1 MNQNIFIGIEK
12 VRAKQDISVDE
23 LETLLVDVYRLLDS
37 KEESDYNQCLSA
49 ICHVANYNSSD
60 SMVQQLLHDCI
71 IKSRVFLYENL
82 LEKNNENYRPNV
94 SPQDNLL
101 KNFYTSQKTN
111 TTLTR
116 PQKEIFD
123 TFQRHKRLVVSAPTS
138 FGKTRIVREIILH
151 NNYKNIAFIMPT
163 VSLLSEQYQELRK
176 SVEGYTISKSSKV
189 KVEEEK
195 NYILVLTPE
204 RMSAFFEE
212 NPEFRIDFFVM
223 DEIYKVDYKLEDDR
237 FRVFSDILY
246 RLAKTNADFYLAGPY
261 ISDFSKR
268 FREKFDVKLKKYSV
282 EIVQKDYYSLDNNK
296 DKGLHCVENG
306 SIKIIGDKFKNL
318 LRLVSEESIDGKFLI
333 YRYQKQYVEETAKKF
348 LSTWPVKPHNTEL
361 IEYLS
366 SSVSPSWDLIACIK
380 RGIAFHHGAMPRHI
394 QDLIVDEFNDN
405 SNNGLNYL
413 FCTTSLTEG
422 INSAAK
428 NVVIFDKKI
437 GTGDL
442 LKTLDRKNI
451 EGRAG
456 RFMQHFIGRVF
467 HLETQEDDD
476 AETSVEIEYLDN
488 SDAALE
494 TLIQLEYCDIPQS
507 KVGLLN
513 EYAEELSELNIDP
526 ETLKEN
532 RFVKVDGQ
540 LKLISYLRQGNKLD
554 DYYFQE
560 KIPLSNC
567 LDNILSCCY
576 DYLFT
581 EHDKGKNFNNEVG
594 KSILIGLTKYYIY
607 YTPTFKELLRSST
620 VQNQRKN
627 DNSRIRYVF
636 DLMSKYFEFSWPKY
650 LKTFANIY
658 NFVAAERNQPTITLD
673 MVVAKLEYGTTE
685 NHEIILRDSGL
696 PNEIVKKLSSY
707 FKGCE
712 TYEEVYKVSREKRIE
727 IKRSIHPIESK
738 ILDKY
743 I

>member
-1 MNQNIFIGIEK
+1 MSQQIAYGIEK
-12 VRAKQDISVDE
+12 IKDKQEVSIDI
-23 LETLLVDVYRLLDS
+23 LENLLIDVYRLLDS
-37 KEESDYNQCLSA
+37 KDERDYNQCLSA
-49 ICHVANYNSSD
+49 ICHLANYNSAD

-71 IKSRVFLYENL
+71 VKSRIFLYDDL
-82 LEKNNENYRPNV
+82 LKKNNETYFPNI
-94 SPQDNLL
+94 SFQDNLL
-101 KNFYTSQKTN
+101 RNFYTSKKTN

-123 TFQRHKRLVVSAPTS
+123 SFQKNKRLVVSAPTS

-163 VSLLSEQYQELRK
+163 VSLLSEQYQELRS

-189 KVEEEK
+189 KVDK
-195 NYILVLTPE
+195 DKSYILVLTPE
-204 RMSAFFEE
+204 RMSAFLEE
-212 NPEFRIDFFVM
+212 NPNFEIDFFVM
-223 DEIYKVDYKLEDDR
+223 DEIYKVDYKLDDDR

-246 RLAKTNADFYLAGPY
+246 RLAKTGADFYLAGPY
-261 ISDFSKR
+261 ISDFSKN
-268 FREKFDVKLKKYSV
+268 FREKFKVELKKYST
-282 EIVQKDYYSLDNNK
+282 EIVQKDYYALDNEK
-296 DKGLHCVENG
+296 DKGLHSIENG

-333 YRYQKQYVEETAKKF
+333 YRYQKQYVEDTAKKF
-348 LSTWPVKPHNTEL
+348 LDTWPVKPHNKEL
-361 IEYLS
+361 VEYLS
-366 SSVSPSWDLIACIK
+366 SSVSPTWDLISCIK

-394 QDLIVDEFNDN
+394 QDLIVDEFND
-405 SNNGLNYL
+405 SSDNGLNYL

-428 NVVIFDKKI
+428 NVVIYDKKI

-476 AETSVEIEYLDN
+476 RETSVGIEYLDN
-488 SDAALE
+488 ECASLE
-494 TLIQLEYCDIPQS
+494 TLIQLESDDVPNS
-507 KVGLLN
+507 RGELLKTH
-513 EYAEELSELNIDP
+513 AENLAELEIDP
-526 ETLKEN
+526 LIIKEN

-540 LKLISYLRQGNKLD
+540 IELINHLRTGGNLD
-554 DYYFQE
+554 RYYFKEQL
-560 KIPLSNC
+560 PLKDC

-581 EHDKGKNFNNEVG
+581 DHDKGRNFDTEIG

-607 YTPTFKELLRSST
+607 YTPSFKELLSSDT
-620 VQNQRKN
+620 VQRARANE
-627 DNSRIRYVF
+627 NSRIRYVF

-650 LKTFANIY
+650 LKTFSNVY
-658 NFVAAERNQPTITLD
+658 NFVASEKRQPLIALD
-673 MVVAKLEYGTTE
+673 MVIAKLEYGTTE

-696 PNEIVKKLSSY
+696 PNEIIKKISHY

-712 TYEEVYKVSREKRIE
+712 TYEDIYSVSRSRNNE
-727 IKRSIHPIESK
+727 IKDSIHPIESK
-738 ILDKY
+738 IFHKY

>member
-1 MNQNIFIGIEK
+1 MSQQIAYGIEK
-12 VRAKQDISVDE
+12 IRDKQEVSIDI
-23 LETLLVDVYRLLDS
+23 LENLLIDVYRLLDS
-37 KEESDYNQCLSA
+37 KNERDYNQCLSA
-49 ICHVANYNSSD
+49 ICHVANYNSDD

-71 IKSRVFLYENL
+71 VKSRIFLYDNL
-82 LEKNNENYRPNV
+82 LKKNNEAYFPNI
-94 SPQDNLL
+94 SFQDNLL
-101 KNFYTSQKTN
+101 INFYTSQKTN
-111 TTLTR
+111 TILTR

-123 TFQRHKRLVVSAPTS
+123 SFQINKRLVVSAPTS

-163 VSLLSEQYQELRK
+163 VSLLSEQYQELRS

-189 KVEEEK
+189 KVDK
-195 NYILVLTPE
+195 DKSYLLVLTPE
-204 RMSAFFEE
+204 RMSAFLEE
-212 NPEFRIDFFVM
+212 NPSFDIDFFVM
-223 DEIYKVDYKLEDDR
+223 DEIYKVDYKLDDDR

-246 RLAKTNADFYLAGPY
+246 RLAKSGADFYLAGPY
-261 ISDFSKR
+261 ISDFSKN
-268 FREKFDVKLKKYSV
+268 FREKFKVELKKYST
-282 EIVQKDYYSLDNNK
+282 EIVQKDYYALDNEK
-296 DKGLHCVENG
+296 DKGLHSIENG

-333 YRYQKQYVEETAKKF
+333 YRYQKQYVEDTAKKF
-348 LSTWPVKPHNTEL
+348 LDTWPVKPHNKEL
-361 IEYLS
+361 VEYLS
-366 SSVSPSWDLIACIK
+366 SSVSPTWDLISCIK

-394 QDLIVDEFNDN
+394 QDLIVDEFND
-405 SNNGLNYL
+405 SSDNGLKYL

-428 NVVIFDKKI
+428 NVVIYDKKI

-476 AETSVEIEYLDN
+476 RETSVEIEYLDN
-488 SDAALE
+488 EYASLE
-494 TLIQLEYCDIPQS
+494 TLIQLESDDVPS
-507 KVGLLN
+507 SRGELLKAHS
-513 EYAEELSELNIDP
+513 EKLAELEIDP
-526 ETLKEN
+526 LIIKEN

-540 LKLISYLRQGNKLD
+540 VELISHLRTGGNLD
-554 DYYFQE
+554 VYYFKE
-560 KIPLSNC
+560 KLPLKGC

-581 EHDKGKNFNNEVG
+581 DHDKGRNFDTDIG

-607 YTPTFKELLRSST
+607 YTPSFKELLSSDT
-620 VQNQRKN
+620 VQRARAN

-636 DLMSKYFEFSWPKY
+636 DLMSKYFEYSWPKY
-650 LKTFANIY
+650 LKTFSSVY
-658 NFVAAERNQPTITLD
+658 NFVAAEKRQPLISLD
-673 MVVAKLEYGTTE
+673 MVIAKLEYGTTE

-696 PNEIVKKLSSY
+696 PNEIIKKVSHY

-712 TYEEVYKVSREKRIE
+712 TYEDIYSVSRSRSNE
-727 IKRSIHPIESK
+727 IKDSIHPIESK
-738 ILDKY
+738 IFAKY

>member
-1 MNQNIFIGIEK
+1 MSQQIAYGIEK
-12 VRAKQDISVDE
+12 IKDKQEVSIDI
-23 LETLLVDVYRLLDS
+23 LENLLIDVYRLLDS
-37 KEESDYNQCLSA
+37 KDERDYNQCLSA
-49 ICHVANYNSSD
+49 ICHLANYNSAD

-71 IKSRVFLYENL
+71 VKSRIFLYDDL
-82 LEKNNENYRPNV
+82 LKKNNETYFPNI
-94 SPQDNLL
+94 SFQDNLL
-101 KNFYTSQKTN
+101 RNFYTSKKTN

-123 TFQRHKRLVVSAPTS
+123 SFQKNKRLVVSAPTS

-163 VSLLSEQYQELRK
+163 VSLLSEQYQELRS

-189 KVEEEK
+189 KVDK
-195 NYILVLTPE
+195 DKSYILVLTPE
-204 RMSAFFEE
+204 RMSAFLEE
-212 NPEFRIDFFVM
+212 NPNFEIDFFVM
-223 DEIYKVDYKLEDDR
+223 DEIYKVDYKLDDDR

-246 RLAKTNADFYLAGPY
+246 RLAKTGADFYLAGPY
-261 ISDFSKR
+261 ISDFSKN
-268 FREKFDVKLKKYSV
+268 FREKFKVELKKYST
-282 EIVQKDYYSLDNNK
+282 EIVQKDYYALDNEK
-296 DKGLHCVENG
+296 DKGLHSIENG

-333 YRYQKQYVEETAKKF
+333 YRYQKQYVEDTAKKF
-348 LSTWPVKPHNTEL
+348 LDTWPVKPHNKEL
-361 IEYLS
+361 VEYLS
-366 SSVSPSWDLIACIK
+366 SSVSPTWDLISCIK

-394 QDLIVDEFNDN
+394 QDLIVDEFND
-405 SNNGLNYL
+405 SSDNGLNYL
-413 FCTTSLTEG
+413 FCTTSLTKG

-428 NVVIFDKKI
+428 NVVIYDKKI

-476 AETSVEIEYLDN
+476 RETSVGIEYLDN
-488 SDAALE
+488 ECASLE
-494 TLIQLEYCDIPQS
+494 TLIQLESDDVPNS
-507 KVGLLN
+507 RGELLKTH
-513 EYAEELSELNIDP
+513 AENLAELEIDP
-526 ETLKEN
+526 LIIKEN

-540 LKLISYLRQGNKLD
+540 IELINHLRTGGNLD
-554 DYYFQE
+554 RYYFKEQL
-560 KIPLSNC
+560 PLKDC

-581 EHDKGKNFNNEVG
+581 DHDKGRNFDTEIG

-607 YTPTFKELLRSST
+607 YTPSFKELLSSDT
-620 VQNQRKN
+620 VQRARANE
-627 DNSRIRYVF
+627 NSRIRYVF

-650 LKTFANIY
+650 LKTFSNVY
-658 NFVAAERNQPTITLD
+658 NFVASEKRQPLIALD
-673 MVVAKLEYGTTE
+673 MVIAKLEYGTTE

-696 PNEIVKKLSSY
+696 PNEIIKKISHY

-712 TYEEVYKVSREKRIE
+712 TYEDIYSVSRSRNNE
-727 IKRSIHPIESK
+727 IKDSIHPIESK
-738 ILDKY
+738 IFHKY

>member
-1 MNQNIFIGIEK
+1 MSQQIAYGIEK
-12 VRAKQDISVDE
+12 LRDKKEVSTEIIE
-23 LETLLVDVYRLLDS
+23 NLLIDVYRLLDS
-37 KEESDYNQCLSA
+37 KDERDYSRCLSA

-60 SMVQQLLHDCI
+60 NMVQQLLHDCI
-71 IKSRVFLYENL
+71 VKSRIFLYDNL
-82 LEKNNENYRPNV
+82 LEKNNEAYFPNI
-94 SPQDNLL
+94 SFQDNLL
-101 KNFYTSQKTN
+101 RNFYTSQKTN

-123 TFQRHKRLVVSAPTS
+123 SFQRNKRLVVSAPTS

-163 VSLLSEQYQELRK
+163 VSLLSEQYQELRS

-189 KVEEEK
+189 KVDK
-195 NYILVLTPE
+195 GKSYILVLTPE
-204 RMSAFFEE
+204 RISAFFEE
-212 NPEFRIDFFVM
+212 NPNFEIDFFVM
-223 DEIYKVDYKLEDDR
+223 DEIYKVDYKLDDDR

-246 RLAKTNADFYLAGPY
+246 RLAKTDADFYLAGPY
-261 ISDFSKR
+261 ISDFSKN
-268 FREKFDVKLKKYSV
+268 FRERFNVELKKYST
-282 EIVQKDYYSLDNNK
+282 EIVQKDYYALDNKK
-296 DKGLHCVENG
+296 DKGLHYVENG
-306 SIKIIGDKFKNL
+306 SIRIIGDKFKNL
-318 LRLVSEESIDGKFLI
+318 LRLVSEESIDGKFLV
-333 YRYQKQYVEETAKKF
+333 YRYQKQYAEDTAKKF
-348 LSTWPVKPHNTEL
+348 LDTWPVKPHNKEL
-361 IEYLS
+361 VDYLS
-366 SSVSPSWDLIACIK
+366 SSVSPTWDLISCIK

-405 SNNGLNYL
+405 SDNGLNYL

-428 NVVIFDKKI
+428 NVVIYDKKI

-476 AETSVEIEYLDN
+476 RETSVEIEYLDN
-488 SDAALE
+488 ENASLE
-494 TLIQLEYCDIPQS
+494 TLIQLESEDVPDS
-507 KVGLLN
+507 RRELLKSHS
-513 EYAEELSELNIDP
+513 EDLAELGIDP
-526 ETLKEN
+526 LIIKEN

-540 LKLISYLRQGNKLD
+540 IELINHLRAGGNLD
-554 DYYFQE
+554 NYYFKEQL
-560 KIPLSNC
+560 PLKHC

-581 EHDKGKNFNNEVG
+581 DHDKGRNFDTDIG

-607 YTPTFKELLRSST
+607 YTPSFKELLSSDT
-620 VQNQRKN
+620 VQKARAN

-650 LKTFANIY
+650 LKTFSKVY
-658 NFVAAERNQPTITLD
+658 NFVAAEKNQPLIALD
-673 MVVAKLEYGTTE
+673 MVIAKLEYGTTE

-696 PNEIVKKLSSY
+696 PNEIVKKISHY

-712 TYEEVYKVSREKRIE
+712 TYEDIYSVSRSKNNE
-727 IKRSIHPIESK
+727 IKDSIHPIESK
-738 ILDKY
+738 ILGKY

>member
-1 MNQNIFIGIEK
+1 MNQQIAYGIGKI
-12 VRAKQDISVDE
+12 RSKQEVSTDT
-23 LETLLVDVYRLLDS
+23 LETLLIDVYRLLDS
-37 KEESDYNQCLSA
+37 KDERDYNQCLSA
-49 ICHVANYNSSD
+49 ICHIANYNSDD

-71 IKSRVFLYENL
+71 VKSRVFLYDNL
-82 LEKNNENYRPNV
+82 LEKNNETYVPII

-101 KNFYTSQKTN
+101 RNFYTSQKTN

-123 TFQRHKRLVVSAPTS
+123 AFQRNKRLVVSAPTS

-189 KVEEEK
+189 KIDK
-195 NYILVLTPE
+195 DKSYILVLTPE
-204 RMSAFFEE
+204 RMSAFLEDNRSFE
-212 NPEFRIDFFVM
+212 IDFFVM
-223 DEIYKVDYKLEDDR
+223 DEIYKVDYKLDDDR

-246 RLAKTNADFYLAGPY
+246 RLAKTDADFYLAGPY
-261 ISDFSKR
+261 ISDFSSN
-268 FREKFDVKLKKYSV
+268 FREKYNVELKKYST

-296 DKGLHCVENG
+296 NKGFHSVENG

-333 YRYQKQYVEETAKKF
+333 YRYQKQYVEDTAKKF
-348 LSTWPVKPHNTEL
+348 LNTWPVKPHNKEL
-361 IEYLS
+361 IDYLS
-366 SSVSPSWDLIACIK
+366 NSVSPNWDLISCIK

-394 QDLIVDEFNDN
+394 QDLVVDEFND
-405 SNNGLNYL
+405 SSDNGLNYL

-428 NVVIFDKKI
+428 NVVIYDKKI

-476 AETSVEIEYLDN
+476 GETSVEIEYLDN
-488 SDAALE
+488 ANAALE
-494 TLIQLEYCDIPQS
+494 TLIQLESDDVPQT
-507 KVGLLN
+507 KTELLK
-513 EYAEELSELNIDP
+513 AHTEELADLEIDP
-526 ETLKEN
+526 LIIKEN

-540 LKLISYLRQGNKLD
+540 LQLIQHLRTGNNLD
-554 DYYFQE
+554 NYYFREQLPV
-560 KIPLSNC
+560 KDC

-581 EHDKGKNFNNEVG
+581 DHDKGRNFNTEIG
-594 KSILIGLTKYYIY
+594 KSILIGLTKFYIY
-607 YTPTFKELLRSST
+607 YTPSFKELLSSDT
-620 VQNQRKN
+620 VQKARAN

-650 LKTFANIY
+650 LKTFSNVY
-658 NFVAAERNQPTITLD
+658 NFVATEKHQPLISLD
-673 MVVAKLEYGTTE
+673 MVIAKLEYGTTE

-696 PNEIVKKLSSY
+696 PNEIVKKLSHH
-707 FKGCE
+707 FKDCE
-712 TYEEVYKVSREKRIE
+712 TYEDIYNVSRSKNNE
-727 IKRSIHPIESK
+727 IKSSIHPIESK

>member
-1 MNQNIFIGIEK
+1 MRHQIAYGIKRIREKQEISIDTLEDLLIG
-12 VRAKQDISVDE
+12 
-23 LETLLVDVYRLLDS
+23 VYRLLDS
-37 KEESDYNQCLSA
+37 KDERDYNQCLSA
-49 ICHVANYNSSD
+49 ICHLANYNSAN

-71 IKSRVFLYENL
+71 VKSRIFLY
-82 LEKNNENYRPNV
+82 
-94 SPQDNLL
+94 DNLL
-101 KNFYTSQKTN
+101 KKNDATYFPEISFQDNFLVNFYTSQKTN
-111 TTLTR
+111 TTLTK

-123 TFQRHKRLVVSAPTS
+123 SFQRKKRLVVSAPTS

-151 NNYKNIAFIMPT
+151 NNYKNIALIMPT
-163 VSLLSEQYQELRK
+163 VSLLSEQYQELRS

-189 KVEEEK
+189 KVNEDK
-195 NYILVLTPE
+195 SYILVLTPE
-204 RMSAFFEE
+204 RMSAFLEE
-212 NPEFRIDFFVM
+212 NPNFKVDFFVM
-223 DEIYKVDYKLEDDR
+223 DEIYKVDYKLDDDR

-246 RLAKTNADFYLAGPY
+246 RLAKTGADFYLAGPY
-261 ISDFSKR
+261 ISDFSKN
-268 FREKFDVKLKKYSV
+268 FREKFKVELKKYST
-282 EIVQKDYYSLDNNK
+282 EIVQKDYYSLDNEK
-296 DKGLHCVENG
+296 DKGLHSIENG

-333 YRYQKQYVEETAKKF
+333 YRYQKQYVEDTAKKF
-348 LSTWPVKPHNTEL
+348 LETWPVKPHNKEL
-361 IEYLS
+361 VEYLS
-366 SSVSPSWDLIACIK
+366 SSVSPTWDLIACIK

-394 QDLIVDEFNDN
+394 QDLIVDEFND
-405 SNNGLNYL
+405 SSDNGLNYL

-428 NVVIFDKKI
+428 NVVIYDKKI

-476 AETSVEIEYLDN
+476 RETSVEIEYLDN
-488 SDAALE
+488 EHASLE
-494 TLIQLEYCDIPQS
+494 TLIQLESDDIPS
-507 KVGLLN
+507 PRGEILKTHSEKL
-513 EYAEELSELNIDP
+513 AELEIDP
-526 ETLKEN
+526 LIIKEN

-540 LKLISYLRQGNKLD
+540 IELIKHLRAGANLD
-554 DYYFQE
+554 NYYFKEQLPP
-560 KIPLSNC
+560 KGC

-581 EHDKGKNFNNEVG
+581 DHDKGRNFDTDIG
-594 KSILIGLTKYYIY
+594 KSILIGLTKYYVY
-607 YTPTFKELLRSST
+607 YTPSFKELLSSDT
-620 VQNQRKN
+620 VQRARAN

-650 LKTFANIY
+650 LKTFSNIY
-658 NFVAAERNQPTITLD
+658 NFVATEKHQPLIALD
-673 MVVAKLEYGTTE
+673 MAIAKLEYGTTE
-685 NHEIILRDSGL
+685 NHEIILRDSGI
-696 PNEIVKKLSSY
+696 PNEIIKKVSHY

-712 TYEEVYKVSREKRIE
+712 TYEDIYNVSHSKNNE
-727 IKRSIHPIESK
+727 IKKSIHPIERK
-738 ILDKY
+738 IFGKY

>member
-1 MNQNIFIGIEK
+1 MNQRIAYGIEK
-12 VRAKQDISVDE
+12 IKDKQEVSIDI
-23 LETLLVDVYRLLDS
+23 LENLLIDVYRLLDS
-37 KEESDYNQCLSA
+37 KDERDYNQCLSA
-49 ICHVANYNSSD
+49 ICHLANYNSTD

-71 IKSRVFLYENL
+71 VKSRIFLYDNL
-82 LEKNNENYRPNV
+82 LKKNNETYFPNI
-94 SPQDNLL
+94 SFQDNLL
-101 KNFYTSQKTN
+101 RNFYTSKKTN

-123 TFQRHKRLVVSAPTS
+123 SFQRNRRLVVSAPTS

-163 VSLLSEQYQELRK
+163 VSLLSEQYQELRS

-189 KVEEEK
+189 KVDK
-195 NYILVLTPE
+195 DKSYIFVLTPE
-204 RMSAFFEE
+204 RMSAFLEE
-212 NPEFRIDFFVM
+212 NPKFEIDFFVM
-223 DEIYKVDYKLEDDR
+223 DEIYKVDYKLDDDR

-246 RLAKTNADFYLAGPY
+246 RLAKTGSDFYLAGPY
-261 ISDFSKR
+261 ISDFSKN
-268 FREKFDVKLKKYSV
+268 FREKFKVELKKYST
-282 EIVQKDYYSLDNNK
+282 EIVQKDYYALDNEK
-296 DKGLHCVENG
+296 DKGLHSIENG

-333 YRYQKQYVEETAKKF
+333 YRYQKQYVEDTAKKF
-348 LSTWPVKPHNTEL
+348 LGTWPVKPHNKEL
-361 IEYLS
+361 VEYLS
-366 SSVSPSWDLIACIK
+366 SSVSPTWDLISCIK

-394 QDLIVDEFNDN
+394 QDLIVDEFND
-405 SNNGLNYL
+405 SSDNGLNYL

-428 NVVIFDKKI
+428 NVVIYDKKI

-476 AETSVEIEYLDN
+476 RETSVEIEYLDN
-488 SDAALE
+488 ECASLE
-494 TLIQLEYCDIPQS
+494 TLIQLESDDVPS
-507 KVGLLN
+507 SRGELLKTH
-513 EYAEELSELNIDP
+513 AENLAELEIDP
-526 ETLKEN
+526 LIIKEN

-540 LKLISYLRQGNKLD
+540 IELINHLRTGGNLD
-554 DYYFQE
+554 RYYFKEQL
-560 KIPLSNC
+560 PLKDC
-567 LDNILSCCY
+567 LENILSCCY

-581 EHDKGKNFNNEVG
+581 DHDKGRNFDTEIG

-607 YTPTFKELLRSST
+607 YTPSFKELLSSDT
-620 VQNQRKN
+620 VLRARANE
-627 DNSRIRYVF
+627 NSRIRYVF

-650 LKTFANIY
+650 LKTFSNVY
-658 NFVAAERNQPTITLD
+658 NFVASEKRQPLIALD
-673 MVVAKLEYGTTE
+673 MVIAKLEYGTTE

-696 PNEIVKKLSSY
+696 PNEIIKKISHY

-712 TYEEVYKVSREKRIE
+712 TYEDIYSVSRSKNNE
-727 IKRSIHPIESK
+727 IINSIHPIESK
-738 ILDKY
+738 IFRKY

>member
-1 MNQNIFIGIEK
+1 MSQQIAYGIEK
-12 VRAKQDISVDE
+12 IKDKQEVSIDI
-23 LETLLVDVYRLLDS
+23 LENLLIDVYRLLDS
-37 KEESDYNQCLSA
+37 KDERDYNQCLSA
-49 ICHVANYNSSD
+49 ICHLANYNSAD

-71 IKSRVFLYENL
+71 VKSRIFLYDTL
-82 LEKNNENYRPNV
+82 LKKNNETYFPNI
-94 SPQDNLL
+94 SFQDNLL
-101 KNFYTSQKTN
+101 RNFYTSKKTN

-123 TFQRHKRLVVSAPTS
+123 SFQKNKRLVVSAPTS

-151 NNYKNIAFIMPT
+151 NNYKNIAFIIPT
-163 VSLLSEQYQELRK
+163 VSLLSEQYQELRS

-189 KVEEEK
+189 KVDK
-195 NYILVLTPE
+195 DKSYILVLTPE
-204 RMSAFFEE
+204 RMSAFLEE
-212 NPEFRIDFFVM
+212 NPNFEIDFFVM
-223 DEIYKVDYKLEDDR
+223 DEIYKVDYKLDDDR

-246 RLAKTNADFYLAGPY
+246 RLAKTGADFYLAGPY
-261 ISDFSKR
+261 ISDFSKN
-268 FREKFDVKLKKYSV
+268 FREKFKVELKKYST
-282 EIVQKDYYSLDNNK
+282 EIVQKDYYALDNEK
-296 DKGLHCVENG
+296 DKGLHSIENG

-333 YRYQKQYVEETAKKF
+333 YRYQKQYVEDTAKKF
-348 LSTWPVKPHNTEL
+348 LDTWPVKPHNKEL
-361 IEYLS
+361 VEYLS
-366 SSVSPSWDLIACIK
+366 SSVSPTWDLISCIK

-394 QDLIVDEFNDN
+394 QDLIVDEFND
-405 SNNGLNYL
+405 SSDNGLNYL

-428 NVVIFDKKI
+428 NVVIYDKKI

-476 AETSVEIEYLDN
+476 RETSVEIEYLDN
-488 SDAALE
+488 ECASLE
-494 TLIQLEYCDIPQS
+494 TLIQLESDDVPNSRGEIL
-507 KVGLLN
+507 KTH
-513 EYAEELSELNIDP
+513 AENLAELEIDP
-526 ETLKEN
+526 LIIKEN

-540 LKLISYLRQGNKLD
+540 IELINHLRKGGNLD
-554 DYYFQE
+554 RYYFKEQL
-560 KIPLSNC
+560 PLKGC

-581 EHDKGKNFNNEVG
+581 DHDKGRNFDTEIG

-607 YTPTFKELLRSST
+607 YTPSFKELLSSDT
-620 VQNQRKN
+620 VQRARANE
-627 DNSRIRYVF
+627 NSRIRYVF

-650 LKTFANIY
+650 LKTFSNVY
-658 NFVAAERNQPTITLD
+658 NFVASEKRQPLIALD
-673 MVVAKLEYGTTE
+673 MVIAKLEYGTTE

-696 PNEIVKKLSSY
+696 PNEIIKKISHY

-712 TYEEVYKVSREKRIE
+712 TYEDIYSVSRSRNNE
-727 IKRSIHPIESK
+727 IKDSIHPIENK
-738 ILDKY
+738 IFHKY

>member
-1 MNQNIFIGIEK
+1 MNQKITYGIEK
-12 VRAKQDISVDE
+12 IRSKKKISTDA
-23 LETLLVDVYRLLDS
+23 LETLLIDVYRLLDS
-37 KEESDYNQCLSA
+37 KDEQDYNQCLSA
-49 ICHVANYNSSD
+49 ICHIANYNSD
-60 SMVQQLLHDCI
+60 DRMVQQLLHDCI
-71 IKSRVFLYENL
+71 VKSRVFLYDNL
-82 LEKNNENYRPNV
+82 LEKNNETYIPNI

-101 KNFYTSQKTN
+101 RNFYTSQKTN

-123 TFQRHKRLVVSAPTS
+123 AFQKNKRLVVSAPTS

-189 KVEEEK
+189 KIDKEK
-195 NYILVLTPE
+195 SYILVLTPE

-212 NPEFRIDFFVM
+212 NPDFKIDFFVM
-223 DEIYKVDYKLEDDR
+223 DEIYKVDFKLDDDR

-246 RLAKTNADFYLAGPY
+246 RLAKTKADFYLAGPY
-261 ISDFSKR
+261 ISDFSKN
-268 FREKFDVKLKKYSV
+268 FRDKFNVELKKYST
-282 EIVQKDYYSLDNNK
+282 EIVQKDYYALDNNK
-296 DKGLHCVENG
+296 NKGLHSVENG
-306 SIKIIGDKFKNL
+306 SIKIIGNKFKNL

-333 YRYQKQYVEETAKKF
+333 YRYQKQYVEDTAKKF
-348 LSTWPVKPHNTEL
+348 LDTWPVKPHNKEL
-361 IEYLS
+361 IDYLS
-366 SSVSPSWDLIACIK
+366 NSVSPNWDLISCIK

-394 QDLIVDEFNDN
+394 QDLVVDEFND
-405 SNNGLNYL
+405 SSDNGLNYL

-428 NVVIFDKKI
+428 NVVIYDKKI

-476 AETSVEIEYLDN
+476 GETSVEIEYLDN
-488 SDAALE
+488 ANAALE
-494 TLIQLEYCDIPQS
+494 TLIQLESDDIPQS
-507 KVGLLN
+507 KTELLN
-513 EYAEELSELNIDP
+513 MYADKLAEQKIDP
-526 ETLKEN
+526 LLIKEN

-540 LKLISYLRQGNKLD
+540 LELIKHLRTGNNL
-554 DYYFQE
+554 DYYYFREQLPV
-560 KIPLSNC
+560 KDC
-567 LDNILSCCY
+567 LGNILSCCY

-581 EHDKGKNFNNEVG
+581 DHDKGRNFNTDVG
-594 KSILIGLTKYYIY
+594 KSILISLTKYYIY
-607 YTPTFKELLRSST
+607 YTPSFKELLSSDT
-620 VQNQRKN
+620 VQRARAN

-650 LKTFANIY
+650 LKTFSNVY
-658 NFVAAERNQPTITLD
+658 NFVATEKHQPLIALD
-673 MVVAKLEYGTTE
+673 MVIAKLEYGTTE

-696 PNEIVKKLSSY
+696 PNEIVKKLSHH

-712 TYEEVYKVSREKRIE
+712 TYEDIYDVSRSKNNE
-727 IKRSIHPIESK
+727 IKSSIHPIESK